1 MNAYD
6 IIIRPVMSEK
16 AFAGISQ
23 EPKRYTFIVAKNANK
38 IQIKQAVEQIFGV
51 KVDKV
56 NTINVRGRL
65 KRQGRAQGYTA
76 SKKKAV
82 VTLTADSKVIEF
94 FESLS

>member
-6 IIIRPVMSEK
+6 IIIKPVMSEK
-16 AFAGISQ
+16 AFAGIAQ
-23 EPKRYTFIVAKNANK
+23 NPKRYTFVVAKNANK

-56 NTINVRGRL
+56 NTVNVRGRL

>member
-6 IIIRPVMSEK
+6 IIKRPVMSEK
-16 AFAGISQ
+16 AYDGISQ
-23 EPKRYTFIVAKNANK
+23 TPKRYTFVVDKSANK
-38 IQIKQAVEQIFGV
+38 VQIKQAVEQIFGV

-65 KRQGRAQGYTA
+65 KRQGRYEGYTA
-76 SKKKAV
+76 STKKAV
-82 VTLTADSKVIEF
+82 VILKADSKVIEF